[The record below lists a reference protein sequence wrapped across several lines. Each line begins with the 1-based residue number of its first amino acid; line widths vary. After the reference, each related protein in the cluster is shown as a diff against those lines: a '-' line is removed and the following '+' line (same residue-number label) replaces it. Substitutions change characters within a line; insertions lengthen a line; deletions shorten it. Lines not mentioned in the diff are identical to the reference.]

1 MVANEHY
8 FTYDVFLS
16 HSAKDKAVV
25 RDVAERLRKDGV
37 KVWFDEWVLRPG
49 DSIPAKIE
57 EGLDRSRVLV
67 LCMSANAFGSDWA
80 QLESGTF
87 RFRDPLNKERRFL
100 PLRLDDTPI
109 KGSLAQFSC
118 IEWRADDREQ
128 EYAKLLE
135 HCIPSVRA
143 PKGAMNEQL
152 QKVDLREYEGD
163 LNIAGAISRAL
174 RVLLEDQ
181 FDSKDAE
188 HQRGGWSKS
197 YCTRA
202 VPLAFSDKK
211 PEIASL
217 SDSVTVTHWIVRGL
231 ACLRELQKHAGCLT
245 SQDNELLTKMLMDVR
260 SYLNHHYQDGKGG
273 VFRVLSQQEERLVPD
288 VRHSATLAKA
298 LLALSGADDSR
309 VGKLLNF
316 VVKGANDPQISDHRI
331 PTHAEV
337 LAAIECLAA
346 RPKDPTLTNSD
357 VTAAREI
364 HEEGLLSL
372 HRVLCPQ
379 GPNADDP
386 PRGLFFDSVAGEHMA
401 PFYTWWA
408 LDCYGLSMSASKDDR
423 FRSVCESSIVGLLQL
438 EQRFGQESGFPL
450 TLDGLPDA
458 GATAQIADLLARL
471 DWQRHSDTIKRCLR
485 FVTNALTDGSDKLYW
500 PFTIWSY
507 FSLLSSCMKHRILRL

>member
-1 MVANEHY
+1 M
-8 FTYDVFLS
+8 
-16 HSAKDKAVV
+16 V
-25 RDVAERLRKDGV
+25 RDLAERLRKDGV
-37 KVWFDEWVLRPG
+37 TVWFDEWVLKPG
-49 DSIPAKIE
+49 DRIQAEIDD
-57 EGLDRSRVLV
+57 GLEHSRVLV
-67 LCMSANAFGSDWA
+67 LCMSANAFGSGWA
-80 QLESGTF
+80 EWESGTF
-87 RFRDPLNKERRFL
+87 RFRDPPNKERRFL
-100 PLRLDDTPI
+100 PLRLDDAPI
-109 KGSLAQFSC
+109 KGSLAQFSY
-118 IEWRADDREQ
+118 IDWRADDREQ

-143 PKGAMNEQL
+143 PKGAMNQL
-152 QKVDLREYEGD
+152 QTVDLHEYEGD

-174 RVLLEDQ
+174 GVLLEDQ

-202 VPLAFSDKK
+202 IPLAFSGKK
-211 PEIASL
+211 PQIGSW
-217 SDSVTVTHWIVRGL
+217 SDSITVTHWIVRGL
-231 ACLRELQKHAGCLT
+231 ACLRELQKHTGCLT
-245 SQDNELLTKMLMDVR
+245 SQDNELLTKMLIDVR

-273 VFRVLSQQEERLVPD
+273 VFKVLGQQEERLVPD

-298 LLALSGADDSR
+298 LLALSGADYSR
-309 VGKLLNF
+309 VAKLLNF

-346 RPKDPTLTNSD
+346 RPKDPTLTKRD
-357 VTAAREI
+357 VTAARET

-379 GPNADDP
+379 GPNADDAP
-386 PRGLFFDSVAGEHMA
+386 GGLFFDSVAGEHMA

-423 FRSVCESSIVGLLQL
+423 FRLVFESSVVGLLQL

-471 DWQRHSDTIKRCLR
+471 DWQRHSDTIERCLR
-485 FVTNALTDGSDKLYW
+485 FVTKALNDGLSDKLYW

-507 FSLLSSCMKHRILRL
+507 FSLLSSCMKHRTLRL